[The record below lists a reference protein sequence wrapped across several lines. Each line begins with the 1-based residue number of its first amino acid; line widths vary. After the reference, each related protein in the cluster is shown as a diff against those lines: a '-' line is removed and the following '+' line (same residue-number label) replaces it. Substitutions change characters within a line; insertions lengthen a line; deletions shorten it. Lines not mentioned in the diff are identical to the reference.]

1 MKYTRTQSGLPP
13 LTLSDA
19 VQITSVY
26 GDAARALEDAITE
39 IEGTLE
45 ESDLLEH
52 FDAQA
57 GEWAEEIQPVL
68 DLYHD
73 LQRAHLAL
81 TGGEFTERHDAVR
94 LAQAQQER
102 RSPVRLADRDPM
114 GLNPLLNGIL

>member
-1 MKYTRTQSGLPP
+1 MKYTRTPSGLPP

-26 GDAARALEDAITE
+26 GDAARALEDAIAE

-52 FDAQA
+52 FDAES
-57 GEWAEEIQPVL
+57 GEWAAEIQPVL

-73 LQRAHLAL
+73 LQRAHLEL

-94 LAQAQQER
+94 LAQAQQAR